1 LKIIIGAVMSRSPLV
16 AGSVWNRIHRLLGF
30 RRLGHDVCFV
40 EELTPERCIDARGQ
54 LTDFEHCVNREVF
67 RGTLGRYD
75 LLENACLLY
84 NRGDSTFGLSRQS
97 LATVC
102 READLLINMSGHIV
116 SEVVL
121 GNVKRRVFIDEDPVY
136 TQLWHAEYAVDQN
149 LARHH
154 VFFTV
159 GLNVGTPV
167 STIPDCG
174 VKWHP
179 LLPPVTVDL
188 WPVDF
193 NAAARRFTTIA
204 SWVDFEDLHYRGEW
218 YRSKAEE
225 FQRFASLARRTPQEL
240 EVALSSD
247 GNRQDEIRSLQS
259 SGWIVADTTRV
270 TSLSGYQQYIA
281 SSRAEIGIAKHAY
294 VKARCGWF
302 SDRSSHYLASGKPVL
317 AQSTGVEG
325 WLPSGRGFLTFEDM
339 EQAVQ
344 GIEVI
349 NKDYARHCRA
359 AREFAEEYLD
369 YRKILPKM
377 LELSVA

>member
-1 LKIIIGAVMSRSPLV
+1 LKIIIGAVLSRSPLV

-30 RRLGHDVCFV
+30 RRLGHDVYFV
-40 EELTPERCIDARGQ
+40 EELTPERCLDARGQ
-54 LTDFEHCVNREVF
+54 RTDFEHCINREVF
-67 RGTLGRYD
+67 LSTLERYD

-84 NRGDSTFGLSRQS
+84 NRGESTFGLSRQS
-97 LATVC
+97 LARIC
-102 READLLINMSGHIV
+102 READLLINMSGHIA

-136 TQLWHAEYAVDQN
+136 TQLWHSEYAIDQN
-149 LARHH
+149 LGRHH

-159 GLNVGTPV
+159 GLNVGTPA
-167 STIPDCG
+167 SQIPDCG
-174 VKWHP
+174 VRWHP
-179 LLPPVTVDL
+179 LLPPVIVDL

-193 NAAARRFTTIA
+193 SAAARRFTTIA
-204 SWVDFEDLHYRGEW
+204 SWVDFGDLCYRGEW

-225 FQRFASLARRTPQEL
+225 FQRFASLPKRTPQEL
-240 EVALSSD
+240 EVALSVE
-247 GNRQDEIRSLQS
+247 GNQQDEVNCLESN
-259 SGWIVADTTRV
+259 GWMVVDATRI
-270 TSLSGYQQYIA
+270 TGLSGYQQYIA

-344 GIEVI
+344 GIERI
-349 NKDYARHCRA
+349 NRDYRRQCRA

-377 LELSVA
+377 LEVSVA